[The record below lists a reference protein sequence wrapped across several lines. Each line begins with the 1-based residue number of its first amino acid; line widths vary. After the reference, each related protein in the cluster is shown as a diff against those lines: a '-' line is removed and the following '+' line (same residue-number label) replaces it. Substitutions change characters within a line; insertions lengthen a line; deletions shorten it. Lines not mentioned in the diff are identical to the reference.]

1 MATKT
6 IQLGSGVAPIGSLFT
21 FERITTDDT
30 ASSSQRITR
39 GLFSGNAASLATF
52 FTSSAQSASSGDYYY
67 DVYDKVGTDST
78 REVQFSVTYGHAL
91 GSGSIGS
98 TAAGIGFADHYIC
111 FWKIYLYVSTIDKPI
126 ISFLCLRP

>member
-6 IQLGSGVAPIGSLFT
+6 IQLGSGVVPISSLFT

-52 FTSSAQSASSGDYYY
+52 FTSSAQSASSGQYYY
-67 DVYDKVGTDST
+67 DVYDSNFRFIFYIFFYFYIVDLLVTT
-78 REVQFSVTYGHAL
+78 RP
-91 GSGSIGS
+91 IG
-98 TAAGIGFADHYIC
+98 
-111 FWKIYLYVSTIDKPI
+111 K
-126 ISFLCLRP
+126 R